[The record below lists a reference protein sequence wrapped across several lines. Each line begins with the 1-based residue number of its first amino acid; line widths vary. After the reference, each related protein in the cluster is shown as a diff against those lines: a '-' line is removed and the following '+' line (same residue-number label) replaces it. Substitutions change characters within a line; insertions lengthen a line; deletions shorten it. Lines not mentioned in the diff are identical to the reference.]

1 MESEGQDVT
10 QLSDIKWLCD
20 LVLVVDLNTCLSNLN
35 VKLQGHGKLIST
47 LFDNVENFNCCR
59 DSSNREI

>member
-1 MESEGQDVT
+1 MESKGQDVT